1 MELVYVV
8 SVFLHLLAAAFWV
21 GGMLFLAVVVVP
33 ALRGVAERVRL
44 VERIGVIFE
53 RVGIGALVLLFLTGV
68 FNLWWRVGSWEAL
81 WDTSLGQMGLLKVG
95 IFLLMSGLSL
105 WHNRGIGRRA
115 VRLLQ
120 QMPGSREAER
130 LRRYSSWVGRFVL
143 LLSLVLV
150 LLGVLLARGF
160 SLW

>member
-1 MELVYVV
+1 
-8 SVFLHLLAAAFWV
+8 
-21 GGMLFLAVVVVP
+21 
-33 ALRGVAERVRL
+33 
-44 VERIGVIFE
+44 
-53 RVGIGALVLLFLTGV
+53 VLLFLTGV

-120 QMPGSREAER
+120 QVPESREAER